1 MHIPNISQ
9 DGTLV
14 FRSKRGKVDI
24 LFTRDSEMF
33 PNTRMKTR
41 SPHYDVTPDGK
52 RFVMIQFMGE
62 GSSTMTVVQNWYKEF
77 EDQTP

>member
-1 MHIPNISQ
+1 
-9 DGTLV
+9 
-14 FRSKRGKVDI
+14 
-24 LFTRDSEMF
+24 MF
-33 PNTRMKTR
+33 PNTRMETR

-52 RFVMIQFMGE
+52 MFVMIQFMGE